1 MEVLSIEQLRDIL
14 KSGSAEDKQVAVE
27 WWNNLVKEGN
37 KDKFLEE
44 NGVKADTIRK
54 YMNNGGYCSDKENKG
69 CYKIKDNNKDSNK
82 KQEDNNKKI
91 KGLSE
96 LKDENSKHLLN
107 DKGEIIDSENEG
119 LSLRKQR
126 ALRRKVLEMI
136 DISLEKVENEEMYTT
151 SFAMF
156 KDTAGRLDKICKDCK
171 ITKQELVSAALESYL
186 DKIKELLKGE

>member
-1 MEVLSIEQLRDIL
+1 MEVYSIEQLRDVL
-14 KSGSAEDKQVAVE
+14 KSGNAEEKQKAVE
-27 WWNNLVKEGN
+27 WWNRLVKEGN

-44 NGVKADTIRK
+44 NGLKADTIRK

-69 CYKIKDNNKDSNK
+69 CYKIKDNNTDINK
-82 KQEDNNKKI
+82 KLEDNNKKL
-91 KGLSE
+91 KGISE
-96 LKDENSKHLLN
+96 TKESNSNNLLN
-107 DKGEIIDSENEG
+107 TKGEIIESENEG

-126 ALRRKVLEMI
+126 ALRRKILEMI

-156 KDTAGRLDKICKDCK
+156 KDTANRLDKICKDCK

-186 DKIKELLKGE
+186 DKIEELMKEK